1 MDTESERKEEGE
13 RSFNAL
19 RGDIDGA
26 VRAVIEEKMINVA
39 EYSLPKVK
47 DNKFVSISY
56 AFTPVSNAVGEIVG
70 R

>member
-13 RSFNAL
+13 RSFNAF

-47 DNKFVSISY
+47 DL
-56 AFTPVSNAVGEIVG
+56 
-70 R
+70 